1 MLQQIEETA
10 PNHKAKVTSELEEEI
25 LKIENEI
32 KGTDSDMKQ
41 LNEKIVQGF
50 RAVVD
55 LDGLSH
61 RLF

>member
-1 MLQQIEETA
+1 
-10 PNHKAKVTSELEEEI
+10 VTSELEEEI